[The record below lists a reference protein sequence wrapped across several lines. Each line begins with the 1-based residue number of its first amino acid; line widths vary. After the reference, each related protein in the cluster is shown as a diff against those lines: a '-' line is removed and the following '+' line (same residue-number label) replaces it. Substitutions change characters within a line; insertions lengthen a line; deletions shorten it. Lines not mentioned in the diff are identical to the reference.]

1 MILLSLF
8 LIGCKPDPEVPT
20 VTTQEVSEITANS
33 AKISYNVTAD
43 GGAEVTSSGVC
54 WSTSQNPTI
63 ADEKTNDGN
72 GIGSFTS
79 LLQDLLPSTTYYV
92 RSYAV
97 NSAGVAYGEK
107 MGFVTLAEDNDEDNE
122 DGDDN
127 GGDDNGGDDN
137 GGDDNGDDNGG
148 DDNGGDDNGGDDNGG
163 DDNGGDDNGGDDN
176 GGDDNGGD
184 DNGGDDN
191 GGDDNGGDD
200 NGGDD
205 NGGDDNGGDDNGGDD
220 NGGDDN
226 GGDDNGGD
234 DNGDAEILD
243 VTVGGVTFNMVLV
256 KSGTFYMG
264 AQKDDPNAPNYDEEA
279 WSREA
284 PVHEV
289 TLSSYY
295 IAESEVTQDLWMAV
309 MGSNPSH
316 FVGGLR
322 PVEQVTYYD
331 CQNFINKLNQM
342 TGLNFRFP
350 TEAEWEF
357 AARGGNESHGYKYS
371 GSDII
376 DDVAWYSA
384 DGKKTGDVMTKKA
397 NELGIYD
404 MSGNVMEWCSDVFA
418 DYSSEPQ
425 TDPTGPS
432 TGVDRVVRGGCCL
445 SNATYCR
452 VALRNFLHPG
462 GASYGIGMRLA
473 LSL

>member
-1 MILLSLF
+1 MKRTYFTMILLSLF
-8 LIGCKPDPEVPT
+8 LIGCKPDPVVPT
-20 VTTQEVSEITANS
+20 VVTQEASEITSNS
-33 AKISYNVTAD
+33 AKISYEVTAD

-63 ADEKTNDGN
+63 ADDKTNDGN
-72 GIGSFTS
+72 GIGKFTS
-79 LLQDLLPSTTYYV
+79 NLQNLLPSTTYYV

-97 NSAGVAYGEK
+97 NSVGVSYGEK
-107 MGFVTLAEDNDEDNE
+107 MGFVTLAEDNDDEDNE

-137 GGDDNGDDNGG
+137 GGGDNGG

-176 GGDDNGGD
+176 GGDD
-184 DNGGDDN
+184 DNESP
-191 GGDDNGGDD
+191 
-200 NGGDD
+200 
-205 NGGDDNGGDDNGGDD
+205 
-220 NGGDDN
+220 
-226 GGDDNGGD
+226 
-234 DNGDAEILD
+234 AILD
-243 VTVGGVTFNMVLV
+243 VTVNGVTFNMILV

-284 PVHEV
+284 PVHQV
-289 TLSSYY
+289 TLSDYY
-295 IAESEVTQDLWMAV
+295 IAEAEVTQELWKAV

-316 FVGGLR
+316 FEGDKR
-322 PVEQVTYYD
+322 PVEQTTWYD
-331 CQNFINKLNQM
+331 CQSFINKLNQL

-384 DGKKTGDVMTKKA
+384 DGKKTADVMTKKS

-404 MSGNVMEWCSDVFA
+404 MSGNVMEWCSDA
-418 DYSSEPQ
+418 YGDYSAEHQ
-425 TDPTGPS
+425 IDPTGPN
-432 TGVDRVVRGGCCL
+432 GVDRVVRGGCCL

-452 VALRNFLHPG
+452 IALRNFLHPG

>member
-8 LIGCKPDPEVPT
+8 LIGCKPDHVVPT
-20 VTTQEVSEITANS
+20 VVTQEASEITANS
-33 AKISYNVTAD
+33 AKISYEVTAD

-54 WSTSQNPTI
+54 WSISQNPTI
-63 ADEKTNDGN
+63 ADDKTNDGN
-72 GIGSFTS
+72 GIGKFTS
-79 LLQDLLPSTTYYV
+79 NLQNLLPSTTYYV

-97 NSAGVAYGEK
+97 NSVGVSYGEK
-107 MGFVTLAEDNDEDNE
+107 MGFVTLAEDNDDEDNE
-122 DGDDN
+122 D
-127 GGDDNGGDDN
+127 
-137 GGDDNGDDNGG
+137 GDDNGG

-163 DDNGGDDNGGDDN
+163 DDNGGDDNSGDDN

-191 GGDDNGGDD
+191 GGDDNESP
-200 NGGDD
+200 
-205 NGGDDNGGDDNGGDD
+205 
-220 NGGDDN
+220 
-226 GGDDNGGD
+226 
-234 DNGDAEILD
+234 AILD
-243 VTVGGVTFNMVLV
+243 VTVNGVTFNMILV

-284 PVHEV
+284 PVHQV
-289 TLSSYY
+289 TLSDYY
-295 IAESEVTQDLWMAV
+295 IAEAEVTQELWKAV

-316 FVGGLR
+316 FEGDKR
-322 PVEQVTYYD
+322 PVEQTTWYD
-331 CQNFINKLNQM
+331 CQSFINALNQL

-384 DGKKTGDVMTKKA
+384 DGKKTADVMTKKS

-404 MSGNVMEWCSDVFA
+404 MSGNVMEWCSDAFG
-418 DYSSEPQ
+418 DYSAEHQ
-425 TDPTGPS
+425 IDPTGP

-462 GASYGIGMRLA
+462 GTSYGIGMRLA

>member
-137 GGDDNGDDNGG
+137 GGDDN
-148 DDNGGDDNGGDDNGG
+148 GDDNGGDDNGG

>member
-1 MILLSLF
+1 MKILTLNYITIMKRTFLTMIFLSLF
-8 LIGCKPDPEVPT
+8 LFGCKPDSELPT
-20 VTTQEVSEITANS
+20 VVTQELSEITANS
-33 AKISYNVTAD
+33 VKISYEVTAD

-63 ADEKTNDGN
+63 DDAKTIDGN
-72 GIGSFTS
+72 GIGKFTS
-79 LLQDLLPSTTYYV
+79 QLHDLLPSTTYYV

-97 NSAGVAYGEK
+97 NSVGVSYGEK
-107 MGFVTLAEDNDEDNE
+107 MGFVTLAEN
-122 DGDDN
+122 N
-127 GGDDNGGDDN
+127 GGDDND
-137 GGDDNGDDNGG
+137 GDDNGG

-220 NGGDDN
+220 NGEN
-226 GGDDNGGD
+226 
-234 DNGDAEILD
+234 EVLD
-243 VTVGGVTFNMVLV
+243 ITVNGVTFNMILV
-256 KSGTFYMG
+256 KSGTFNMG

-284 PVHEV
+284 PVHQV
-289 TLSSYY
+289 TLSDYY
-295 IAESEVTQDLWMAV
+295 IAEAEVTQELWKAV

-316 FVGGLR
+316 FEGDKR
-322 PVEQVTYYD
+322 PVEQTTWYD
-331 CQNFINKLNQM
+331 CQNFINALNQL

-357 AARGGNESHGYKYS
+357 AARGGNGSQGYKYS
-371 GSDII
+371 GSDNI
-376 DDVAWYSA
+376 DEIAWYSA
-384 DGKKTGDVMTKKA
+384 DGKKTSDVMTKA
-397 NELGIYD
+397 PNELGIYD
-404 MSGNVMEWCSDVFA
+404 MSGNVMEWCSDAFG

-425 TDPTGPS
+425 IDPTGPN
-432 TGVDRVVRGGCCL
+432 GVDRVVRGGCCL
-445 SNATYCR
+445 STATYCR
-452 VALRNFLHPG
+452 IALRNFLHPG
-462 GASYGIGMRLA
+462 GTSYGIGMRLA
-473 LSL
+473 LSM

>member
-122 DGDDN
+122 DGE
-127 GGDDNGGDDN
+127 DNGGDDN
-137 GGDDNGDDNGG
+137 GGDDNGDDDNGD

>member
-1 MILLSLF
+1 MKRVYFTMILLGLF

-20 VTTQEVSEITANS
+20 VTTQEASEITANS
-33 AKISYNVTAD
+33 AKISYNVTSD

-63 ADEKTNDGN
+63 ADNKTNDGN
-72 GIGSFTS
+72 GVGKFTS
-79 LLQDLLPSTTYYV
+79 NLQNLLPSTTYYV
-92 RSYAV
+92 RSYAI
-97 NSAGVAYGEK
+97 NSAGVSYGEK
-107 MGFVTLAEDNDEDNE
+107 MGFVTLAEDNDDEDNE
-122 DGDDN
+122 D
-127 GGDDNGGDDN
+127 
-137 GGDDNGDDNGG
+137 GDDNGG

-205 NGGDDNGGDDNGGDD
+205 NGGDDDNESP
-220 NGGDDN
+220 
-226 GGDDNGGD
+226 
-234 DNGDAEILD
+234 AILD
-243 VTVGGVTFNMVLV
+243 VTVNGVTFNMILV

-284 PVHEV
+284 PVHQV
-289 TLSSYY
+289 TLSDYY
-295 IAESEVTQDLWMAV
+295 IAEAEVTQELWKAV

-316 FVGGLR
+316 FEGDKR
-322 PVEQVTYYD
+322 PVEQTTWYD
-331 CQNFINKLNQM
+331 CQNFINALNQL

-384 DGKKTGDVMTKKA
+384 DGKKTADVMTKKS

-404 MSGNVMEWCSDVFA
+404 MSGNVMEWCSDAFG
-418 DYSSEPQ
+418 DYTAEHQ
-425 TDPTGPS
+425 IDPTGPN
-432 TGVDRVVRGGCCL
+432 GVDRVVRGGCCL

-452 VALRNFLHPG
+452 IALRNFLHPG

>member
-107 MGFVTLAEDNDEDNE
+107 MGVVTLAEDNDEDNE
-122 DGDDN
+122 DGEDNGGDDN
-127 GGDDNGGDDN
+127 GGDDNGDDDNGGDDN
-137 GGDDNGDDNGG
+137 GGDDNGD
-148 DDNGGDDNGGDDNGG
+148 
-163 DDNGGDDNGGDDN
+163 
-176 GGDDNGGD
+176 D

-357 AARGGNESHGYKYS
+357 AARGGNESYGYKYS

>member
-107 MGFVTLAEDNDEDNE
+107 MGVVTLAEDNDEDNE
-122 DGDDN
+122 DGEDNGGDDN
-127 GGDDNGGDDN
+127 GGDDNGDDDNGGDDN
-137 GGDDNGDDNGG
+137 GGDDNGD
-148 DDNGGDDNGGDDNGG
+148 
-163 DDNGGDDNGGDDN
+163 
-176 GGDDNGGD
+176 
-184 DNGGDDN
+184 DDN

-357 AARGGNESHGYKYS
+357 AARGGNESYGYKYS

>member
-1 MILLSLF
+1 MKRAYFTMILLSLF
-8 LIGCKPDPEVPT
+8 LIGCKPDPVVPT
-20 VTTQEVSEITANS
+20 VVTQEASEITSNS
-33 AKISYNVTAD
+33 AKISYEVTAD

-63 ADEKTNDGN
+63 ADDKTNDGN
-72 GIGSFTS
+72 GIGKFTS
-79 LLQDLLPSTTYYV
+79 NLQNLLPSTTYYV

-97 NSAGVAYGEK
+97 NSVGVSYGEK
-107 MGFVTLAEDNDEDNE
+107 MGFVTLAEDNDDEDNE
-122 DGDDN
+122 
-127 GGDDNGGDDN
+127 
-137 GGDDNGDDNGG
+137 GG

-205 NGGDDNGGDDNGGDD
+205 NGGDDDNESP
-220 NGGDDN
+220 
-226 GGDDNGGD
+226 
-234 DNGDAEILD
+234 AILD
-243 VTVGGVTFNMVLV
+243 VTVNGVTFNMILV

-284 PVHEV
+284 PVHQV
-289 TLSSYY
+289 TLSDYY
-295 IAESEVTQDLWMAV
+295 IAEAEVTQELWKAV

-316 FVGGLR
+316 FEGDKR
-322 PVEQVTYYD
+322 PVEQTTWYD
-331 CQNFINKLNQM
+331 CQSFINALNQL

-384 DGKKTGDVMTKKA
+384 DGKKTADVMTKKS

-404 MSGNVMEWCSDVFA
+404 MSGNVMEWCSDA
-418 DYSSEPQ
+418 YGDYSAEHQ
-425 TDPTGPS
+425 IDPTGPN
-432 TGVDRVVRGGCCL
+432 GVDRVVRGGCCL

-462 GASYGIGMRLA
+462 GTSYGIGMRLA

>member
-1 MILLSLF
+1 MKRVYFTMILLSLF

-122 DGDDN
+122 DGEDN
-127 GGDDNGGDDN
+127 G
-137 GGDDNGDDNGG
+137 GDDNGG

-184 DNGGDDN
+184 DNGGDDNGDDDN

>member
-1 MILLSLF
+1 MKRIYFTMILLSLF
-8 LIGCKPDPEVPT
+8 LIGCKPDPVVPT
-20 VTTQEVSEITANS
+20 VVTQEASEITSNS
-33 AKISYNVTAD
+33 AKISYEVTAD

-63 ADEKTNDGN
+63 ADDKTNDGN
-72 GIGSFTS
+72 GIGKFTS
-79 LLQDLLPSTTYYV
+79 NLQNLLPSTTYYL

-97 NSAGVAYGEK
+97 NSVGVSYGEK
-107 MGFVTLAEDNDEDNE
+107 MGFVTLAEDNDDEDNE
-122 DGDDN
+122 D
-127 GGDDNGGDDN
+127 
-137 GGDDNGDDNGG
+137 GDDNGG

-184 DNGGDDN
+184 DDN
-191 GGDDNGGDD
+191 ESP
-200 NGGDD
+200 
-205 NGGDDNGGDDNGGDD
+205 
-220 NGGDDN
+220 
-226 GGDDNGGD
+226 
-234 DNGDAEILD
+234 AILD
-243 VTVGGVTFNMVLV
+243 VTVNGVTFNMILV

-284 PVHEV
+284 PVHQV
-289 TLSSYY
+289 TLSDYY
-295 IAESEVTQDLWMAV
+295 IAEAEVTQELWKAV

-316 FVGGLR
+316 FEGDKR
-322 PVEQVTYYD
+322 PVEQTTWYD
-331 CQNFINKLNQM
+331 CQSFINKLNQL

-384 DGKKTGDVMTKKA
+384 DGKKTADVMTKKS

-404 MSGNVMEWCSDVFA
+404 MSGNVMEWCSDAFG
-418 DYSSEPQ
+418 DYTAEHQ
-425 TDPTGPS
+425 IDPTGPN
-432 TGVDRVVRGGCCL
+432 GVDRVVRGGCCL

-462 GASYGIGMRLA
+462 GTSYGIGMRLA

>member
-8 LIGCKPDPEVPT
+8 LIGCKPDPVVPT
-20 VTTQEVSEITANS
+20 VVTQEASEITSNS
-33 AKISYNVTAD
+33 AKISYEVTAD

-63 ADEKTNDGN
+63 ADDKTNDGN
-72 GIGSFTS
+72 GIGKFTS
-79 LLQDLLPSTTYYV
+79 NLQNLLPSTTYYV

-97 NSAGVAYGEK
+97 NSVGVSYGEK
-107 MGFVTLAEDNDEDNE
+107 MGFVTLAEDNDDEDNE
-122 DGDDN
+122 D
-127 GGDDNGGDDN
+127 
-137 GGDDNGDDNGG
+137 GDDNGG

-205 NGGDDNGGDDNGGDD
+205 DNESP
-220 NGGDDN
+220 
-226 GGDDNGGD
+226 
-234 DNGDAEILD
+234 AILD
-243 VTVGGVTFNMVLV
+243 VTVNGVTFNMILV

-284 PVHEV
+284 PVHQV
-289 TLSSYY
+289 TLSDYY
-295 IAESEVTQDLWMAV
+295 IAEAEVTQELWKAV

-316 FVGGLR
+316 FEGDKR
-322 PVEQVTYYD
+322 PVEQTTWYD
-331 CQNFINKLNQM
+331 CQSFINKLNQL

-384 DGKKTGDVMTKKA
+384 DGKKTADVMTKKS

-404 MSGNVMEWCSDVFA
+404 MSGNVMEWCSDA
-418 DYSSEPQ
+418 YGDYSAEHQ
-425 TDPTGPS
+425 IDPTGPN
-432 TGVDRVVRGGCCL
+432 GVDRVVRGGCCL

-462 GASYGIGMRLA
+462 GTSYGIGMRLA

>member
-1 MILLSLF
+1 MKRTYFTMILLSLF
-8 LIGCKPDPEVPT
+8 LIGCKPDPVVPT
-20 VTTQEVSEITANS
+20 VVTQEASEITSNS
-33 AKISYNVTAD
+33 AKISYEVTAD

-63 ADEKTNDGN
+63 ADDKTNDGN
-72 GIGSFTS
+72 GIGKFTS
-79 LLQDLLPSTTYYV
+79 NLQNLLPSTTYYV

-97 NSAGVAYGEK
+97 NSVGVSYGEK
-107 MGFVTLAEDNDEDNE
+107 MGFVTLAEDNDDEDNE
-122 DGDDN
+122 D
-127 GGDDNGGDDN
+127 
-137 GGDDNGDDNGG
+137 GDDNGG

-205 NGGDDNGGDDNGGDD
+205 DNESP
-220 NGGDDN
+220 
-226 GGDDNGGD
+226 
-234 DNGDAEILD
+234 AILD
-243 VTVGGVTFNMVLV
+243 VTVNGVTFNMILV

-284 PVHEV
+284 PVHQV
-289 TLSSYY
+289 TLSDYY
-295 IAESEVTQDLWMAV
+295 IAEAEVTQELWKAV

-316 FVGGLR
+316 FEGDKR
-322 PVEQVTYYD
+322 PVEQTTWYD
-331 CQNFINKLNQM
+331 CQSFINKLNQL

-384 DGKKTGDVMTKKA
+384 DGKKTADVMTKKS

-404 MSGNVMEWCSDVFA
+404 MSGNVMEWCSDA
-418 DYSSEPQ
+418 YGDYSAEHQ
-425 TDPTGPS
+425 IDPTGPN
-432 TGVDRVVRGGCCL
+432 GVDRVVRGGCCL

-462 GASYGIGMRLA
+462 GTSYGIGMRLA

>member
-122 DGDDN
+122 DGEDN
-127 GGDDNGGDDN
+127 G
-137 GGDDNGDDNGG
+137 GDDNGG

-184 DNGGDDN
+184 DNGGDDNGDDDN

>member
-122 DGDDN
+122 DGEDN

-137 GGDDNGDDNGG
+137 GGDDNGDD
-148 DDNGGDDNGGDDNGG
+148 DNGGDDN
-163 DDNGGDDNGGDDN
+163 
-176 GGDDNGGD
+176 
-184 DNGGDDN
+184 
-191 GGDDNGGDD
+191 
-200 NGGDD
+200 
-205 NGGDDNGGDDNGGDD
+205 GDDNGGDD

-462 GASYGIGMRLA
+462 GVSYGRGMRLA

>member
-1 MILLSLF
+1 MKRIYFTMILLSLF
-8 LIGCKPDPEVPT
+8 LIGCKPDPVVPT
-20 VTTQEVSEITANS
+20 VVTQEASEITSNS
-33 AKISYNVTAD
+33 AKISYEVTAD

-63 ADEKTNDGN
+63 ADDKTNDGN
-72 GIGSFTS
+72 GIGKFTS
-79 LLQDLLPSTTYYV
+79 NLQNLLPSTTYYL

-97 NSAGVAYGEK
+97 NSVGVSYGEK
-107 MGFVTLAEDNDEDNE
+107 MGFVTLAEDNDDEDNE
-122 DGDDN
+122 D
-127 GGDDNGGDDN
+127 
-137 GGDDNGDDNGG
+137 GDDNGG

-184 DNGGDDN
+184 DNGGDD
-191 GGDDNGGDD
+191 DNESP
-200 NGGDD
+200 
-205 NGGDDNGGDDNGGDD
+205 
-220 NGGDDN
+220 
-226 GGDDNGGD
+226 
-234 DNGDAEILD
+234 AILD
-243 VTVGGVTFNMVLV
+243 VTVNGVTFNMILV

-284 PVHEV
+284 PVHQV
-289 TLSSYY
+289 TLSDYY
-295 IAESEVTQDLWMAV
+295 IAEAEVTQELWKAV

-316 FVGGLR
+316 FEGDKR
-322 PVEQVTYYD
+322 PVEQTTWYD
-331 CQNFINKLNQM
+331 CQSFINKLNQL

-384 DGKKTGDVMTKKA
+384 DGKKTADVMTKKS

-404 MSGNVMEWCSDVFA
+404 MSGNVMEWCSDA
-418 DYSSEPQ
+418 YGDYSAEHQ
-425 TDPTGPS
+425 IDPTGPN
-432 TGVDRVVRGGCCL
+432 GVDRVVRGGCCL

-462 GASYGIGMRLA
+462 GTSYGIGMRLA

>member
-1 MILLSLF
+1 MKRIYFTMILLSLF
-8 LIGCKPDPEVPT
+8 LIGCKPDPVVPT
-20 VTTQEVSEITANS
+20 VVTQEASEITSNS
-33 AKISYNVTAD
+33 AKISYEVTAD

-63 ADEKTNDGN
+63 ADDKTNDGN
-72 GIGSFTS
+72 GIGKFTS
-79 LLQDLLPSTTYYV
+79 NLQNLLPSTTYYL

-97 NSAGVAYGEK
+97 NSVGVSYGEK
-107 MGFVTLAEDNDEDNE
+107 MGFVTLAEDNDDEDNE
-122 DGDDN
+122 D
-127 GGDDNGGDDN
+127 
-137 GGDDNGDDNGG
+137 GDDNGG

-184 DNGGDDN
+184 DDN
-191 GGDDNGGDD
+191 ESP
-200 NGGDD
+200 
-205 NGGDDNGGDDNGGDD
+205 
-220 NGGDDN
+220 
-226 GGDDNGGD
+226 
-234 DNGDAEILD
+234 AILD
-243 VTVGGVTFNMVLV
+243 VTVNGVTFNMILV

-284 PVHEV
+284 PVHQV
-289 TLSSYY
+289 TLSDYY
-295 IAESEVTQDLWMAV
+295 IAEAEVTQELWKAV

-316 FVGGLR
+316 FEGDKR
-322 PVEQVTYYD
+322 PVEQTTWYD
-331 CQNFINKLNQM
+331 CQSFINKLNQL

-384 DGKKTGDVMTKKA
+384 DGKKTADVMTKKS

-404 MSGNVMEWCSDVFA
+404 MSGNVMEWCSDA
-418 DYSSEPQ
+418 YGDYSAEHQ
-425 TDPTGPS
+425 IDPTGPN
-432 TGVDRVVRGGCCL
+432 GVDRVVRGGCCL

-462 GASYGIGMRLA
+462 GTSYGIGMRLA

>member
-8 LIGCKPDPEVPT
+8 LIGCKPDPVVPT
-20 VTTQEVSEITANS
+20 VVTQEASEITANS
-33 AKISYNVTAD
+33 AKISYEVTAD

-54 WSTSQNPTI
+54 WSISQNPTI
-63 ADEKTNDGN
+63 ADDKTNDGN
-72 GIGSFTS
+72 GIGKFTS
-79 LLQDLLPSTTYYV
+79 NLQNLLPSTTYYV

-97 NSAGVAYGEK
+97 NSVGVSYGEK
-107 MGFVTLAEDNDEDNE
+107 MGFVTLAEDNDDEDNE
-122 DGDDN
+122 D
-127 GGDDNGGDDN
+127 
-137 GGDDNGDDNGG
+137 GDDNGG

-234 DNGDAEILD
+234 DNGGDDNGGDDDNESPAILD
-243 VTVGGVTFNMVLV
+243 VTVNGVTFNMILV

-284 PVHEV
+284 PVHQV
-289 TLSSYY
+289 TLSDYY
-295 IAESEVTQDLWMAV
+295 IAEAEVTQELWKAV

-316 FVGGLR
+316 FEGDKR
-322 PVEQVTYYD
+322 PVEQTTWYD
-331 CQNFINKLNQM
+331 CQSFINKLNQL

-384 DGKKTGDVMTKKA
+384 DGKKTADVMTKKS

-404 MSGNVMEWCSDVFA
+404 MSGNVMEWCSDAFG
-418 DYSSEPQ
+418 DYSAEHQ
-425 TDPTGPS
+425 IDPTGPN
-432 TGVDRVVRGGCCL
+432 GVDRVVRGGCCL

-462 GASYGIGMRLA
+462 GTSYGIGMRLA

>member
-1 MILLSLF
+1 MHLKRNVNIKIKIMKRVYFTMILLSLF

-43 GGAEVTSSGVC
+43 GGAEVTSRGVC

-72 GIGSFTS
+72 GIGNFTS
-79 LLQDLLPSTTYYV
+79 HLQDLLPSTTYYV

-97 NSAGVAYGEK
+97 NSAGVSYGEK

-122 DGDDN
+122 EGDDN
-127 GGDDNGGDDN
+127 GD
-137 GGDDNGDDNGG
+137 DDNGG

-220 NGGDDN
+220 NGE
-226 GGDDNGGD
+226 
-234 DNGDAEILD
+234 AEILD
-243 VTVGGVTFNMVLV
+243 ITVNGVTFNMILV

-284 PVHEV
+284 PVHQV

-295 IAESEVTQDLWMAV
+295 IAETEVTQELWMAV

-316 FVGGLR
+316 FIGDQR
-322 PVEQVTYYD
+322 PVEQTTWYD
-331 CQNFINKLNQM
+331 CQTFINQLKQL

-384 DGKKTGDVMTKKA
+384 DGKKTADVKTKKS

-404 MSGNVMEWCSDVFA
+404 MSGNVMEWCSDAFG
-418 DYSSEPQ
+418 DYTDEHQ
-425 TDPTGPS
+425 IDPTGP

-452 VALRNFLHPG
+452 IALRNFLHPG

>member
-1 MILLSLF
+1 MKRTYFTMILLSLF

-20 VTTQEVSEITANS
+20 VVTQEASEITSNS
-33 AKISYNVTAD
+33 AKISYEVTAD

-54 WSTSQNPTI
+54 WSTSSNPTVDG
-63 ADEKTNDGN
+63 AKTNDGN
-72 GIGSFTS
+72 GIGKFTS
-79 LLQDLLPSTTYYV
+79 NLQNLLPSTTYYV

-97 NSAGVAYGEK
+97 NSVGVSYGEK
-107 MGFVTLAEDNDEDNE
+107 MGFVTLAEDNDDEDNE
-122 DGDDN
+122 D
-127 GGDDNGGDDN
+127 
-137 GGDDNGDDNGG
+137 GDDNGG

-234 DNGDAEILD
+234 DNGGDDDNESPAILD
-243 VTVGGVTFNMVLV
+243 VTVNGVTFNMILV

-284 PVHEV
+284 PVHQV
-289 TLSSYY
+289 TLSDYY
-295 IAESEVTQDLWMAV
+295 IAEAEVTQELWKAV

-316 FVGGLR
+316 FEGDKR
-322 PVEQVTYYD
+322 PVEQTTWYD
-331 CQNFINKLNQM
+331 CQSFINKLNQL

-384 DGKKTGDVMTKKA
+384 DGKKTADVMTKKS

-404 MSGNVMEWCSDVFA
+404 MSGNVMEWCSDA
-418 DYSSEPQ
+418 YGDYSAEHQ
-425 TDPTGPS
+425 IDPTGPN
-432 TGVDRVVRGGCCL
+432 GVDRVVRGGCCL

-462 GASYGIGMRLA
+462 GTSYGIGMRLA

>member
-1 MILLSLF
+1 MKRTFLTIIFLSLF
-8 LIGCKPDPEVPT
+8 LFGCKPDSELPT
-20 VTTQEVSEITANS
+20 VVTQELSEITDNS
-33 AKISYNVTAD
+33 VKISYEVTAD

-63 ADEKTNDGN
+63 DDDKTIDGN
-72 GIGSFTS
+72 GIGKFTS
-79 LLQDLLPSTTYYV
+79 QLQDLLPSTTYYV

-97 NSAGVAYGEK
+97 NSVGVSYGEK
-107 MGFVTLAEDNDEDNE
+107 MGFVTLAENND
-122 DGDDN
+122 
-127 GGDDNGGDDN
+127 
-137 GGDDNGDDNGG
+137 GDDNGG

-220 NGGDDN
+220 NG
-226 GGDDNGGD
+226 
-234 DNGDAEILD
+234 EYEVLD
-243 VTVGGVTFNMVLV
+243 ITVNGVTFNMILV

-284 PVHEV
+284 PVHQV
-289 TLSSYY
+289 TLSDYY
-295 IAESEVTQDLWMAV
+295 IAEAEVTQELWKAV

-316 FVGGLR
+316 FEGDKR
-322 PVEQVTYYD
+322 PVEQTTWYD
-331 CQNFINKLNQM
+331 CQNFINALNQL

-371 GSDII
+371 GSDNI
-376 DDVAWYSA
+376 DEIAWYSA
-384 DGKKTGDVMTKKA
+384 DGKKTSDVMTKSP

-404 MSGNVMEWCSDVFA
+404 MSGNVMEWCSDAFG
-418 DYSSEPQ
+418 DYSSEHQ
-425 TDPTGPS
+425 IDPTGPN
-432 TGVDRVVRGGCCL
+432 GVDRVVRGGCCL
-445 SNATYCR
+445 STATYCR
-452 VALRNFLHPG
+452 IALRNFLHPG
-462 GASYGIGMRLA
+462 GTSYGIGMRLA
-473 LSL
+473 LTL

>member
-1 MILLSLF
+1 MKRTYFTMILLSLF

-20 VTTQEVSEITANS
+20 VVTQEASEITANS
-33 AKISYNVTAD
+33 AKISYEVTAD

-54 WSTSQNPTI
+54 WSTSQTPTI
-63 ADEKTNDGN
+63 ADDKTNDGN
-72 GIGSFTS
+72 GIGKFTS
-79 LLQDLLPSTTYYV
+79 NLQNLLPSTTYYV

-97 NSAGVAYGEK
+97 NSVGVSYGEK
-107 MGFVTLAEDNDEDNE
+107 MGFVTLAEDNDDEDNE
-122 DGDDN
+122 D
-127 GGDDNGGDDN
+127 
-137 GGDDNGDDNGG
+137 GDDNGG

-191 GGDDNGGDD
+191 GGDDD
-200 NGGDD
+200 NESP
-205 NGGDDNGGDDNGGDD
+205 
-220 NGGDDN
+220 
-226 GGDDNGGD
+226 
-234 DNGDAEILD
+234 AILD
-243 VTVGGVTFNMVLV
+243 VTVNGVTFNMILV

-284 PVHEV
+284 PVHQV
-289 TLSSYY
+289 TLSDYY
-295 IAESEVTQDLWMAV
+295 IAEAEVTQELWKAV

-316 FVGGLR
+316 FEGDKR
-322 PVEQVTYYD
+322 PVEQTTWYD
-331 CQNFINKLNQM
+331 CQNFINALNQL

-384 DGKKTGDVMTKKA
+384 DGKKTADVMTKKS

-404 MSGNVMEWCSDVFA
+404 MSGNVMEWCSDAFG
-418 DYSSEPQ
+418 DYTAEHQ
-425 TDPTGPS
+425 IDPTGPN
-432 TGVDRVVRGGCCL
+432 GVDRVVRGGCCL

-462 GASYGIGMRLA
+462 GTSYGIGMRLA

>member
-20 VTTQEVSEITANS
+20 VTTKEVSEITANS

-43 GGAEVTSSGVC
+43 GGADVTSRGVC
-54 WSTSQNPTI
+54 WSISQNPTI

-72 GIGSFTS
+72 GIGNFTS
-79 LLQDLLPSTTYYV
+79 HLQDLLPSTTYYV

-97 NSAGVAYGEK
+97 NSAGVSYGEK

-122 DGDDN
+122 EGDDNGDDDN

-137 GGDDNGDDNGG
+137 GE
-148 DDNGGDDNGGDDNGG
+148 
-163 DDNGGDDNGGDDN
+163 
-176 GGDDNGGD
+176 
-184 DNGGDDN
+184 
-191 GGDDNGGDD
+191 
-200 NGGDD
+200 
-205 NGGDDNGGDDNGGDD
+205 
-220 NGGDDN
+220 
-226 GGDDNGGD
+226 
-234 DNGDAEILD
+234 AEILD
-243 VTVGGVTFNMVLV
+243 ITVNGVTFNMILV

-284 PVHEV
+284 PVHQV

-295 IAESEVTQDLWMAV
+295 IAETEVTQELWMAV

-316 FVGGLR
+316 FIGDQR
-322 PVEQVTYYD
+322 PVEQTTWYD
-331 CQNFINKLNQM
+331 CQTFINQLKQL

-384 DGKKTGDVMTKKA
+384 DGKKTADVKTKKS

-404 MSGNVMEWCSDVFA
+404 MSGNVMEWCSDAFG
-418 DYSSEPQ
+418 DYTDEHQ
-425 TDPTGPS
+425 IDPTGP

-452 VALRNFLHPG
+452 IALRNFLHPG